1 MKIKRSALSKGIGVL
16 IAAGTISTQSV
27 AASYEQPNILFIFS
41 DDHSNQAISA
51 YNDRFVNTPNIDR
64 IANEGAIFENTF
76 VGNSICQPSRAS
88 ILTGK
93 HSHQNGVIDNTSR
106 WNPDQT
112 IYTHLLEDVG
122 YQTALIGK
130 WHMHPAPVNEFG
142 YSNVLNGH
150 GRQGTY
156 YQPEFID
163 NKGKITTVQ
172 GYSTDVI
179 TDQSIEWLEHQRDAE
194 NPFLLKVQFKAPH
207 TPRRPPLRHL
217 ELFKD
222 KTFPLPETLHDDYKT
237 RGEHANKAWMKLY
250 GMSGEGINAF
260 PPAPTTPE
268 RAEIR
273 EEWIKSLTK
282 QKRKAFEGWMARM
295 TDEQRDAWHKA
306 YDDINVD
313 YWKKIQSP
321 PYKIRYGNVP
331 ENEKK
336 IRAEYIYQRFM
347 RDYMASVTAVDE
359 NVGRILD
366 WLDENDLAKNTIVV
380 YSSDQSF
387 FIGEHGWAEKR
398 YMYEPGMKMPFVIR
412 WPEKI
417 PAHSKPEAM
426 IQNID
431 FAPTFL
437 SAAGAQVPG
446 EMQGK
451 SFLDVLTG
459 KESDA
464 EWHKER
470 PIVYYHYYMEG
481 GHNVPR
487 HDGVRS
493 ERYKLIDFY
502 SQNGG
507 KGWFELYDL
516 KADPNEINNVYED
529 PQYKDIRGSMMEE
542 LKKARADYQVP
553 SDVFEAPYPYMNR
566 KEKKALGF

>member
-1 MKIKRSALSKGIGVL
+1 MKITRSTLSMGIGAL
-16 IAAGTISTQSV
+16 LTASAMTAHAAPVT
-27 AASYEQPNILFIFS
+27 EQPNILFIFS
-41 DDHSNQAISA
+41 DDHSTKAISA
-51 YNDRFVNTPNIDR
+51 YGSEFVKTPNIDR
-64 IANEGAIFENTF
+64 IANEGAIFQNTF

-93 HSHQNGVIDNTSR
+93 HSNLNGVIDNSSR
-106 WNPDQT
+106 WNPNQT
-112 IYTHLLEDVG
+112 IYPHLLEDSG

-130 WHMHPAPVNEFG
+130 WHMRPTPVNEFG

-150 GRQGTY
+150 GGQGSY

-163 NKGKITTVQ
+163 NKGNITTVE
-172 GYSTDVI
+172 GYTTDII
-179 TDQSIEWLEHQRDAE
+179 TDKSIEWLDNQRDADK
-194 NPFLLKVQFKAPH
+194 PFLLKVQFKSPH

-222 KTFPLPETLHDDYKT
+222 KTFPLPDTLFDNYNT
-237 RGEHANKAWMKLY
+237 RGEHADKAWMKMY

-260 PPAPTTPE
+260 PPAGTTPE
-268 RAEIR
+268 REKIR
-273 EEWIKSLTK
+273 EDWLASLSK
-282 QKRKAFEGWMARM
+282 QKRANFIKWMKRL
-295 TDEQRDAWHKA
+295 TDEQRTAWHAA

-321 PYKIRYGNVP
+321 PFKVRYGKVP
-331 ENEKK
+331 EDEKR

-347 RDYMASVTAVDE
+347 RDYMAAVTTVDE
-359 NVGRILD
+359 NVGRLLE
-366 WLDENDLAKNTIVV
+366 WLDENNMADNTIVV

-398 YMYEPGMKMPFVIR
+398 YMYEAGMKMPFVIR
-412 WPEKI
+412 WPGKI
-417 PAHSKPEAM
+417 PANSKPEAM

-431 FAPTFL
+431 FGPTFL
-437 SAAGAQVPG
+437 SAAGVKTPG

-459 KESDA
+459 KKTDA
-464 EWHKER
+464 EWQKER

-493 ERYKLIDFY
+493 DRYKLIDFY
-502 SQNGG
+502 SQNEG
-507 KGWFELYDL
+507 KGWFEMYDL
-516 KADPNEINNVYED
+516 KADPNEVNNVYED
-529 PQYKDIRGSMMEE
+529 PKYKQTREFMTEE
-542 LKKARADYQVP
+542 LEKARRDYEVP
-553 SDVFEAPYPYMNR
+553 EDVFEAPYPYMNR
-566 KEKKALGF
+566 KERKALGY